1 MKKSFKI
8 NLKLEK
14 ALGYYLPNR
23 FTLNAGDDL
32 VTITPEKFTVFIHE
46 YGHLIQNLFTISG
59 WYSFAIETTKLK
71 IIINTAQEIKKYD
84 IPLKKSLKNDE
95 LRNKLYKTYI
105 FRYYLMNTQ
114 GLTDK
119 DKIINCS
126 RGFTLKTK
134 DGDFFNFTKD
144 NYRRVVYSDFSVN
157 GKIREIEI
165 NYFILIESMSYI
177 IEKHYN
183 LADIPSPDYPYNI
196 VTLLFDDTV
205 LENQTDKQIIILYL
219 SLLTVAPEISFYE
232 LFLSVI
238 NNNFHTI
245 TSIHDF
251 TKKLF
256 NSLPFNFDEK
266 LKNGFD
272 LIDNYLLEYYNILNK
287 YELSDNYIAWLKDSF
302 KNIRNNIQ
310 NDVLYF
316 IKPIIYKNASN
327 LIIDQL
333 DFDYFL
339 MIDDDN
345 SYSTIKNKSD
355 SHIHGMIFHT
365 CLFHAID
372 FVIDYKDYPR
382 RCPILKNCKDKEKN
396 LHCYC
401 RPYKHSIKKP
411 GETLC
416 EYGVAAHALFFHEVD
431 VV

>member
-144 NYRRVVYSDFSVN
+144 NY
-157 GKIREIEI
+157 
-165 NYFILIESMSYI
+165 
-177 IEKHYN
+177 
-183 LADIPSPDYPYNI
+183 
-196 VTLLFDDTV
+196 
-205 LENQTDKQIIILYL
+205 
-219 SLLTVAPEISFYE
+219 
-232 LFLSVI
+232 
-238 NNNFHTI
+238 
-245 TSIHDF
+245 
-251 TKKLF
+251 
-256 NSLPFNFDEK
+256 
-266 LKNGFD
+266 
-272 LIDNYLLEYYNILNK
+272 
-287 YELSDNYIAWLKDSF
+287 
-302 KNIRNNIQ
+302 
-310 NDVLYF
+310 
-316 IKPIIYKNASN
+316 
-327 LIIDQL
+327 
-333 DFDYFL
+333 
-339 MIDDDN
+339 
-345 SYSTIKNKSD
+345 
-355 SHIHGMIFHT
+355 
-365 CLFHAID
+365 
-372 FVIDYKDYPR
+372 
-382 RCPILKNCKDKEKN
+382 
-396 LHCYC
+396 
-401 RPYKHSIKKP
+401 
-411 GETLC
+411 
-416 EYGVAAHALFFHEVD
+416 
-431 VV
+431 